1 MPLEWLPPV
10 FESTEIAGAG
20 DQAAGALGVGIVD
33 PGPVSVVL
41 GTSGVVFAVLPGY
54 APDAEARV
62 HVFCHAVPGTWHA
75 MGVMLSAAGSLSW
88 FRHVVGAGYPELDA
102 EAARWEPGAEG
113 LLFAPYV
120 QGERTPHAD
129 PDVRGAFT
137 GLSLRHDRGALT
149 RAVLEGVA
157 YGLRDSLELLRALGV
172 QPTVGRVSGGGA
184 RSDIWVRI
192 VASVLGLPLERMESE
207 AGAAFGAAL
216 LAGVR
221 EGVFADAGGRG
232 RALRPRPGPHRS
244 GARLGRPVRGGV
256 QALRR
261 ALSAANVTAVTGIP
275 QTELE
280 ERRARL
286 REHVRSEGLSGYV
299 LFGQD
304 YIRYFTSFVFLSNER
319 PVVYAQSASG
329 EDVVFVPEF
338 EVERTRAETSFERVE
353 SYPEY
358 PGIEHPMLIFARVLA
373 DLGLRGPIGADGDGY
388 PGILG
393 YQGPS
398 LSEVTS
404 ARVEPLSGVIESMMA
419 RKSAAELELIRESGR
434 WCARAHRLLQ
444 EYSRVGATEAEASLR
459 AGHEATLE
467 LFQALGDDIG
477 QMGSSDGV
485 SAGYRGQIGL
495 RSSWAHAV
503 AHNIAFQP
511 GDVLVTETSAPIW
524 GYNAELE
531 RAMIIGEPTEEM
543 RRLFDHT
550 VAVQQV
556 AKDALRPGVTCADVD
571 QAVMKYLEDNALLGY
586 WRQHTGHGIGLRN
599 HEAPFLDVGDHT
611 PVEPGMVFTIE
622 PGLYSD
628 TIGGF
633 RHSDT
638 VAVTPD
644 GIDVLTEYPRDLQSL
659 TIPV

>member
-1 MPLEWLPPV
+1 MIPQEELEGRRLRLL
-10 FESTEIAGAG
+10 
-20 DQAAGALGVGIVD
+20 DQA
-33 PGPVSVVL
+33 
-41 GTSGVVFAVLPGY
+41 
-54 APDAEARV
+54 
-62 HVFCHAVPGTWHA
+62 
-75 MGVMLSAAGSLSW
+75 
-88 FRHVVGAGYPELDA
+88 
-102 EAARWEPGAEG
+102 
-113 LLFAPYV
+113 
-120 QGERTPHAD
+120 
-129 PDVRGAFT
+129 
-137 GLSLRHDRGALT
+137 
-149 RAVLEGVA
+149 
-157 YGLRDSLELLRALGV
+157 
-172 QPTVGRVSGGGA
+172 
-184 RSDIWVRI
+184 
-192 VASVLGLPLERMESE
+192 
-207 AGAAFGAAL
+207 
-216 LAGVR
+216 
-221 EGVFADAGGRG
+221 
-232 RALRPRPGPHRS
+232 
-244 GARLGRPVRGGV
+244 
-256 QALRR
+256 RR
-261 ALSAANVTAVTGIP
+261 
-275 QTELE
+275 Q
-280 ERRARL
+280 
-286 REHVRSEGLSGYV
+286 GLSGYV
-299 LFGQD
+299 LFGQN

-319 PVVYAQSASG
+319 PVVYAQSVGG

-338 EVERTRAETSFERVE
+338 EVERTRAETSFEWIE

-358 PGIEHPMLIFARVLA
+358 PGTEHPLRILARVLA
-373 DLGLRGPIGADGDGY
+373 DLGIRDAIGADGDGY

-393 YQGPS
+393 YEGPP

-404 ARVEPLSGVIESMMA
+404 ARIEPLSDVIERMMR
-419 RKSAAELELIRESGR
+419 RKSEAELELIRESGR

-459 AGHEATLE
+459 AGYEATLE
-467 LFQALGDDIG
+467 LYQALGDEIG

-503 AHNIAFQP
+503 AHNIAFRP

-531 RAMIIGEPTEEM
+531 RAMIVGEPTEEM

-571 QAVMKYLEDNALLGY
+571 QSVMKYLEDNGLLSY

-599 HEAPFLDVGDHT
+599 HESPFLDVGDHT

-628 TIGGF
+628 TVGGF

-644 GIDVLTEYPRDLQSL
+644 GIDVLTEYPRELESL
-659 TIPV
+659 TIPA